1 MNTIPTNA
9 KESTSDVARALDR
22 IGLTRAH
29 KVILL
34 VVMLG
39 GFFDVFEQNGASV
52 TGPALREAW
61 GISATDV
68 SLIAFTTFISMV
80 VGGLVT
86 GVLAD
91 RAGRKTLFA
100 FNLAIYSVGGLL
112 CALSP
117 DFGWLLVGRVIV
129 GLALGGELTI
139 ALPYLSEL
147 MPTKFRGTAVSL
159 FNFGAGGLG
168 NPISFLFGAL
178 ILGVLGPALSHLG
191 GAWRWYFGLLALPA
205 LLVLYIRRNLP
216 ETPRFLVSR
225 GRIDDA
231 NEALARLDSGTL
243 KTVPASRVTEYLPA
257 DTDTIALN
265 DRRHSLWSDIRL
277 LFTGRYLRNT
287 LTVGIA
293 SFVSFGAHVGV
304 LTMVPLI
311 LVDRGFDIGSSLG
324 FTAAM
329 QGGALAGALASAWT
343 SRRFPRR
350 LVMPVAGTLAGVFG
364 LLFGVLGT
372 TVPLIIGFGIL
383 FNFFVMISNTT
394 IWAWAPELFPTRV
407 RATGTGVI
415 VNMGMLGQAILPVI
429 AAGVFTSFGVAPM
442 FILIAS
448 AFALLVVLS
457 LLAPETQ
464 GRSLEEMHGE

>member
-1 MNTIPTNA
+1 MNLPTQQS
-9 KESTSDVARALDR
+9 ESSTDVAKALDR

-29 KVILL
+29 KIILI

-39 GFFDVFEQNGASV
+39 GFFDVFEQNAAAV
-52 TGPALREAW
+52 TGPALREVW
-61 GISATDV
+61 GLTATSV

-80 VGGLVT
+80 VGGLAT
-86 GVLAD
+86 GILAD

-100 FNLAIYSVGGLL
+100 FNLAIYSVGGLV
-112 CALSP
+112 CAFSP

-168 NPISFLFGAL
+168 NPISFMFGAV
-178 ILGVLGPALSHLG
+178 IMGALGAFLSQYG
-191 GAWRWYFGLLALPA
+191 GAWRWYFGLLAIPA
-205 LLVLYIRRNLP
+205 LLVLYIRRHLP

-225 GRIDDA
+225 GKVDEA
-231 NEALARLDSGTL
+231 NEALARLDTGNL
-243 KTVPASRVTEYLPA
+243 RAIPASEVPQYLPA
-257 DTDTIALN
+257 DTASIALR
-265 DRRHSLWSDIRL
+265 DTKHSLLSDLKL

-287 LTVGIA
+287 STVGIA
-293 SFVSFGAHVGV
+293 SFVSFGSHVAV

-311 LVDRGFDIGSSLG
+311 LVERGFDIGSSLG

-350 LVMPVAGTLAGVFG
+350 MVMLVAGSLAGVFG
-364 LLFGVLGT
+364 LLFGLLGT
-372 TVPLIIGFGIL
+372 NVALIIGFGIL
-383 FNFFVMISNTT
+383 FNFFVMLSNTT

-415 VNMGMLGQAILPVI
+415 VNGGMLGQAIVPVI
-429 AAGVFTSFGVAPM
+429 AAAVFTSLGAGAMFTMVAVAFG
-442 FILIAS
+442 
-448 AFALLVVLS
+448 LLVVLA

-464 GRSLEEMHGE
+464 GRSLEAMHGE

>member
-1 MNTIPTNA
+1 MNLPTQQPEA
-9 KESTSDVARALDR
+9 TTDVAKALDK

-29 KVILL
+29 KIILI

-39 GFFDVFEQNGASV
+39 GFFDVFEQNAAAV
-52 TGPALREAW
+52 TGPALKDAW
-61 GISATDV
+61 GLTATNV

-80 VGGLVT
+80 VGGIAT
-86 GVLAD
+86 GILAD

-100 FNLAIYSVGGLL
+100 FNLAIYSVGGLI
-112 CALSP
+112 CAFSP

-147 MPTKFRGTAVSL
+147 MPTRFRGTAVSL

-178 ILGVLGPALSHLG
+178 IMGVLGPVLANLG
-191 GAWRWYFGLLALPA
+191 GAWRWYYGLLALPA
-205 LLVLYIRRNLP
+205 LLVLYIRRHLP

-225 GRIDDA
+225 GKISEA
-231 NEALARLDSGTL
+231 NEALARLDTGNLRTIPAAQ
-243 KTVPASRVTEYLPA
+243 VPEYLPA
-257 DTDTIALN
+257 DTASIALHTGK
-265 DRRHSLWSDIRL
+265 HSLWSDLKL

-311 LVDRGFDIGSSLG
+311 LIERGFDIGSSLG

-329 QGGALAGALASAWT
+329 QAGALAGALASAWT

-350 LVMPVAGTLAGVFG
+350 MVMLVAGSMAGLFG
-364 LLFGVLGT
+364 LLFGLLGT
-372 TVPLIIGFGIL
+372 SVFLIITFGIL
-383 FNFFVMISNTT
+383 FNFFVMLSNTT

-407 RATGTGVI
+407 RATGTGII
-415 VNMGMLGQAILPVI
+415 VNGGMLGQAILPVI
-429 AAGVFTSFGVAPM
+429 AAGVFTSMGVGPM
-442 FILIAS
+442 FTMIALL
-448 AFALLVVLS
+448 FAALVVLS